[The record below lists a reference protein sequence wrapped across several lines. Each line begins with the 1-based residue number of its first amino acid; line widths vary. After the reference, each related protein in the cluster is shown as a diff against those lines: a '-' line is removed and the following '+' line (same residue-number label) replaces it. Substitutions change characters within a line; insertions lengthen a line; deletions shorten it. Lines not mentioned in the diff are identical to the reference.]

1 MTESQLTVPF
11 TRLDRRA
18 EGASAACSGSGDLRT
33 RIKSEVYKIAFSD
46 LMMFEKQ
53 IAGLPTNVGTG
64 SGSIIQNQPLRHW
77 YDPSCYYASHSWFG
91 IGPTEIPASPYE
103 FAIVTVNFATPSY
116 SFSGDTPYFS
126 RRTRL
131 SGVAVTCPSAVY
143 KFADNLAADQG
154 VAQLIAQREI
164 LLTWH
169 NLPFLNDAKATLY
182 INKTNTSTFLGFD
195 PGTVLFVGTEND
207 AGTIFGEGQR
217 YDVVYSFLWRQIEW
231 NKFRR
236 PDTGAWAYVFD
247 GASGSGNKVFAD
259 ADLSQ
264 LFVN

>member
-1 MTESQLTVPF
+1 MTESQLTVDF

-18 EGASAACSGSGDLRT
+18 VDAGQACSGSGDLRGVS
-33 RIKSEVYKIAFSD
+33 KSEVYSIAFSD
-46 LMMFEKQ
+46 LLKFEEQ
-53 IAGLPTNVGTG
+53 IRGISKNVGTG

-77 YDPSCYYASHSWFG
+77 FDDSCFYSGHSWVG
-91 IGPTEIPASPYE
+91 IKPTGVASSPYE
-103 FAIVTVNFATPSY
+103 LAHVTVNFSTPSY
-116 SFSGDTPYFS
+116 SFTGDNPYFS

-131 SGVAVTCPSAVY
+131 SGTAITCPSAVY

-164 LLTWH
+164 LYTWH

-182 INKTNTSTFLGFD
+182 INKVNTTTFLGFD

-207 AGTIFGEGQR
+207 QGTQFGEGTR

-236 PDTGAWAYVFD
+236 PDSGAWAYVFD
-247 GASGSGNKVFAD
+247 GSSGSGNKVFAD
-259 ADLSQ
+259 ADLNQ
-264 LFVN
+264 LFTL